1 MDVAII
7 NPCVDSVI
15 TTMSMMCNLNV
26 QISNMNVKVAGE
38 DSLGDISGVI
48 GFVGSL
54 HGLIAVTFPK
64 CIAVQA
70 IGSMIGEVYTEIDD
84 DILDGTGELTN
95 IIAGNAKT
103 IFKERGW
110 DVSISLPSIMV
121 GEGHSISIPQ
131 SIMSVVVE
139 FKAGSQPF
147 WLEIA
152 LRHDQS

>member
-1 MDVAII
+1 MDASII

-15 TTMSMMCNLNV
+15 TTMSMMCRMNIKVSSL
-26 QISNMNVKVAGE
+26 NVKVPGE
-38 DSLGDISGVI
+38 DSYGDISGMI
-48 GFVGSL
+48 GFVGAL
-54 HGLIAVTFPK
+54 HGIIAVTFPK
-64 CIAVQA
+64 CIALQA
-70 IGSMIGEVYTEIDD
+70 VGSMIGEVYPEIDD
-84 DILDGTGELTN
+84 DILDGTGELIN

-110 DVSISLPSIMV
+110 DVAISLPSIMV

-152 LRHDQS
+152 LRYDEG

>member
-1 MDVAII
+1 MDASII

-15 TTMSMMCNLNV
+15 TTMSMMCRMNIKVSSL
-26 QISNMNVKVAGE
+26 NVKVPGE
-38 DSLGDISGVI
+38 DSYGDISGMI
-48 GFVGSL
+48 GFVGAL
-54 HGLIAVTFPK
+54 HGIIAVTFPK
-64 CIAVQA
+64 CIALQA
-70 IGSMIGEVYTEIDD
+70 VGSMIGEVYPEIDD
-84 DILDGTGELTN
+84 DILDGTGELIN

-110 DVSISLPSIMV
+110 DVAISLPSIMV

-131 SIMSVVVE
+131 SIMSVVAE

-152 LRHDQS
+152 LRYDEG